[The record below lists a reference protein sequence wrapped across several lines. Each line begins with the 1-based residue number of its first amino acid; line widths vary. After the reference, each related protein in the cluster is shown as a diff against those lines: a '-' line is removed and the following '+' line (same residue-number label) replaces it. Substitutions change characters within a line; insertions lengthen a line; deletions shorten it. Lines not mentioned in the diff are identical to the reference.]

1 MSTTAK
7 NYQKTKYRSRKQV
20 IQDCLDSGA
29 MSQDEAE
36 LLNKAVVKADRAKI
50 QGKMFL
56 DLAPYNALLTKKF
69 EEKVAKGELTEKQ
82 QKTLHLIRV
91 ANISKPHL
99 DSVAEVR
106 TACEEYIKTTIE
118 DNVGCTLN
126 GLALALGFSVKQL
139 KDIEAG
145 ALKTIAKDV
154 IKTYIQ
160 IIATN
165 NEMTIASGGSV
176 GAMFLGKNYFHL
188 NDKVEIE
195 HTEKKTEM
203 TDEEL
208 KEKYDNLEV
217 VDVIDPQD
225 YQE

>member
-1 MSTTAK
+1 MSTPAT
-7 NYQKTKYRSRKQV
+7 NYQKNKYRSRKQV
-20 IQDCLDSGA
+20 VKDCLDSGA
-29 MSQDEAE
+29 ITQDEAQ
-36 LLNKAVVKADRAKI
+36 LLNKAIVKADRAQT
-50 QGKMFL
+50 QGKLFL
-56 DLAPYNALLTKKF
+56 DLAPYNEILTKKF
-69 EEKVAKGELTEKQ
+69 EGKVKKGELTEKQ

-91 ANISKPHL
+91 ANIAKPHL
-99 DSVAEVR
+99 DNVAEVR

-176 GAMFLGKNYFHL
+176 GAMFLGKNYYGL
-188 NDKVEIE
+188 NDKVEVE
-195 HTEKKTEM
+195 HTEKKQEM

-217 VDVIDPQD
+217 VDVIEPDD
-225 YQE
+225 YRE

>member
-1 MSTTAK
+1 MST
-7 NYQKTKYRSRKQV
+7 YQKKTNYRSRKQV
-20 IQDCLDSGA
+20 IKDCVDSGA
-29 MSQDEAE
+29 MSKDEGE
-36 LLNKAVVKADRAKI
+36 LLEKAVVKADRAQI

-91 ANISKPHL
+91 ANICKPHL
-99 DSVAEVR
+99 DSVPEMR
-106 TACEEYIKTTIE
+106 NACEEYIKTTIE

-126 GLALALGFSVKQL
+126 GLALALGFTVKQL

-145 ALKTIAKDV
+145 TLRTPAKDV

-176 GAMFLGKNYFHL
+176 GAMFLGKNYYGL
-188 NDKVEIE
+188 NDKVEVE

-208 KEKYDNLEV
+208 KEKYDNFPV
-217 VDVIDPQD
+217 VDVVSPDD
-225 YQE
+225 YQD

>member
-1 MSTTAK
+1 MST
-7 NYQKTKYRSRKQV
+7 YQKKTNYRSRKQV
-20 IQDCLDSGA
+20 IKDCVDSGA
-29 MSQDEAE
+29 MSKDEGE
-36 LLNKAVVKADRAKI
+36 LLEKAVVKADRAKI

-91 ANISKPHL
+91 ANICKPHL
-99 DSVAEVR
+99 DSVPEMR
-106 TACEEYIKTTIE
+106 NACEEYIKTTIE

-126 GLALALGFSVKQL
+126 GLALALGFTVKQI

-145 ALKTIAKDV
+145 ILKTPAKDV

-176 GAMFLGKNYFHL
+176 GAMFLGKNFYGL
-188 NDKVEIE
+188 KDKMEVE

-208 KEKYDNLEV
+208 EEKYNNFPV
-217 VDVIDPQD
+217 VDVIDPDD
-225 YQE
+225 YQD